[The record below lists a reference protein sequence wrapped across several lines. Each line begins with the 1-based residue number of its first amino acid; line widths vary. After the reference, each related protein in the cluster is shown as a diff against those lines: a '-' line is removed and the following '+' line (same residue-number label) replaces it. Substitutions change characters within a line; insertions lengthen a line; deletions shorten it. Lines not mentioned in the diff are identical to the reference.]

1 MIETRTF
8 RAIAAG
14 TAAGRK
20 TREESSVFAKIAL
33 KIARRVKVQCAVYF
47 ISFYIVSAMLASS
60 APTFLLAFVFPAIS
74 FILSGIYGIKYG
86 YISHYI
92 AIPVILFIP
101 ASFIF
106 FENSLNI
113 VNKKNSF
120 FSLFFLFSFTFFNVV
135 PPYNCQ
141 EDWE

>member
-20 TREESSVFAKIAL
+20 TREESSVFVKIAL
-33 KIARRVKVQCAVYF
+33 KIAHRVKVQCAIYCL
-47 ISFYIVSAMLASS
+47 SFYIVSAILASS
-60 APTFLLAFVFPAIS
+60 APTFLLAIVFPAIS
-74 FILSGIYGIKYG
+74 FRLSGIYGIKYG

-106 FENSLNI
+106 FENFAFLYSPCYAITSL
-113 VNKKNSF
+113 VAMTTGALLRQCLK
-120 FSLFFLFSFTFFNVV
+120 
-135 PPYNCQ
+135 
-141 EDWE
+141 

>member
-8 RAIAAG
+8 RAIASSA
-14 TAAGRK
+14 AAGRK

-33 KIARRVKVQCAVYF
+33 KIARRVKVQCAVYC
-47 ISFYIVSAMLASS
+47 ISFSSVSAMLARS
-60 APTFLLAFVFPAIS
+60 APTFLLAIVFPAIS

-106 FENSLNI
+106 FGKFAFLDSPCYAITSLI
-113 VNKKNSF
+113 AMTTGALLRQCLK
-120 FSLFFLFSFTFFNVV
+120 
-135 PPYNCQ
+135 
-141 EDWE
+141 

>member
-8 RAIAAG
+8 RAIASSA
-14 TAAGRK
+14 AAGRK

-92 AIPVILFIP
+92 AIPIILFIP

-106 FENSLNI
+106 FGKFAFLYSPCYAITSL
-113 VNKKNSF
+113 VAMTTGALLRQCLK
-120 FSLFFLFSFTFFNVV
+120 
-135 PPYNCQ
+135 
-141 EDWE
+141 

>member
-8 RAIAAG
+8 RAIASSA
-14 TAAGRK
+14 AAGRK

-106 FENSLNI
+106 FGKFAFLYSPCYAITSL
-113 VNKKNSF
+113 VAMTTGALLRQCLK
-120 FSLFFLFSFTFFNVV
+120 
-135 PPYNCQ
+135 
-141 EDWE
+141 